1 MKPLRVK
8 TVQCVVSILNLA
20 SHFLSLI
27 LFSSNQYAPPLL
39 TLGNAHDDCYPQQE
53 TKVSKSGLKD
63 YGAFSGVLAVFFVVF
78 CCMATLLLYVIGRYK
93 DSGTDFTMRR
103 SSALMRFR
111 QQDDVYALCAIG
123 KDSVY
128 KYFVGDNIFG
138 WIAALS
144 TIGVQIWILTVFI
157 KASEVNLQDDKID
170 IQFTWKCP
178 RDTDTCENKGD
189 LDGTGWAIFCV
200 LMVAFLAKDLISGA
214 KLIAH
219 SAKHR
224 HSRMSR
230 LRYFVGGIC
239 LGWITVFILYVSLYP
254 FLYLFV

>member
-53 TKVSKSGLKD
+53 TKLKD

-93 DSGTDFTMRR
+93 DSGTNLTRSTRRRMR
-103 SSALMRFR
+103 LK
-111 QQDDVYALCAIG
+111 DDIYALSAIG
-123 KDSVY
+123 NDSVY

-170 IQFTWKCP
+170 LQFTWKCP

-239 LGWITVFILYVSLYP
+239 LGWITVFILYVSLYHISCS
-254 FLYLFV
+254 YQIRVSSC